1 VKVFIL
7 DPHSIYRRGLA
18 ASLSG
23 LDEVESVGE
32 AESVKDA
39 WQTPALLETDLV
51 LVDHEV
57 LGASE
62 FIGQVRESIGAR
74 VLVCTSSSDEEL
86 VLTSMHAGA
95 AGLLSKDT
103 LTPDTLAAGV
113 RAAASGAGVL
123 APDVLSA
130 LLGAAGRRGP
140 DERVT
145 ERATLHSRLTERE
158 QQVLTLIADGH
169 PTREVAEQL
178 CYSERTVKNVLH
190 DVTTKLNARSRS
202 QAVAFAVREG
212 LI

>member
-1 VKVFIL
+1 VKLFIV

-18 ASLSG
+18 ASLAR

-39 WQTPALLETDLV
+39 WQTPALLESDLV

-57 LGASE
+57 LGAPE
-62 FIGQVRESIGAR
+62 FIGQVRESVGAQ
-74 VLVCTSSSDEEL
+74 VLVCTSRSDETL
-86 VLTSMHAGA
+86 VLSSMQAGA
-95 AGLLSKDT
+95 AGVLSKDT

-113 RAAASGAGVL
+113 RAAVSGTGVVT
-123 APDVLSA
+123 PDVLSA
-130 LLGAAGRRGP
+130 LLGAVERGGSQRVMERRS
-140 DERVT
+140 
-145 ERATLHSRLTERE
+145 LHSRLTERE

>member
-18 ASLSG
+18 GSLAR
-23 LDEVESVGE
+23 LDEVDSVAE

-39 WQTPALLETDLV
+39 WQIPALLESDLV
-51 LVDHEV
+51 IIDHEV
-57 LGASE
+57 LGATE
-62 FIGQVRESIGAR
+62 FIAQVRETIGAS
-74 VLVCTSSSDEEL
+74 VLVCSSLADERL
-86 VLTSMHAGA
+86 VLTSMQAGA

-113 RAAASGAGVL
+113 RAAASGAGVV
-123 APDVLSA
+123 APNVLSA
-130 LLGAAGRRGP
+130 LLARGAR
-140 DERVT
+140 DEQVT
-145 ERATLHSRLTERE
+145 ERATLQSRLTERE
-158 QQVLTLIADGH
+158 QQVLTLIAEGH

-202 QAVAFAVREG
+202 QAVASAVRAG

>member
-1 VKVFIL
+1 MKLFIV

-18 ASLSG
+18 ASLAC
-23 LDEVESVGE
+23 LEEVEAVGE
-32 AESVKDA
+32 ADSVRDA
-39 WQTPALLETDLV
+39 WQAPALLDADLV
-51 LVDHEV
+51 IVDHEV
-57 LGASE
+57 LGAKE
-62 FIGQVRESIGAR
+62 FIGQVRETVGAR
-74 VLVCTSSSDEEL
+74 VLVCTSSSDESL
-86 VLTSMHAGA
+86 ALTSMQAGA

-113 RAAASGAGVL
+113 RAAASGAGVV

-130 LLGAAGRRGP
+130 LLGAAGRSDR
-140 DERVT
+140 DESLT
-145 ERATLHSRLTERE
+145 DRAAVHSRLTERE
-158 QQVLTLIADGH
+158 QQVLTLIAEGH
-169 PTREVAEQL
+169 PTREVAERL

>member
-1 VKVFIL
+1 VKLFIV

-18 ASLSG
+18 ASLAR

-39 WQTPALLETDLV
+39 WQTPALLESDLI

-57 LGASE
+57 LGAAE
-62 FIGQVRESIGAR
+62 FIGQVRESIGAQ
-74 VLVCTSSSDEEL
+74 VLVCSSRSEEQL
-86 VLTSMHAGA
+86 VLGSMQAGA
-95 AGLLSKDT
+95 AGVLSKDT

-113 RAAASGAGVL
+113 RAAVSGTGVVTS
-123 APDVLSA
+123 DVLSA
-130 LLGAAGRRGP
+130 LLGAVERGGNQRVMERR
-140 DERVT
+140 
-145 ERATLHSRLTERE
+145 ALHSRLTERE

-190 DVTTKLNARSRS
+190 DVTTKLNARTRS

>member
-1 VKVFIL
+1 VKLFIV

-18 ASLSG
+18 ASLAR

-39 WQTPALLETDLV
+39 WQTPALLESDLV

-57 LGASE
+57 LGAPE
-62 FIGQVRESIGAR
+62 FIGQVRESVGAQ
-74 VLVCTSSSDEEL
+74 VLVCTSRSDETL
-86 VLTSMHAGA
+86 VLSSMQAGA
-95 AGLLSKDT
+95 AGVLSKDT

-113 RAAASGAGVL
+113 RAAVSGTGVVT
-123 APDVLSA
+123 PDVLSA
-130 LLGAAGRRGP
+130 LLGAAERGGSQRVMERRS
-140 DERVT
+140 
-145 ERATLHSRLTERE
+145 LHSRLTERE

>member
-1 VKVFIL
+1 VKLFIV

-18 ASLSG
+18 ASLAR
-23 LDEVESVGE
+23 LEEVESVAE
-32 AESVKDA
+32 ADSVKEA
-39 WQTPALLETDLV
+39 WLTPALLASDLV
-51 LVDHEV
+51 IIDHEV
-57 LGASE
+57 AGAPE
-62 FIGQVRESIGAR
+62 FIAQVAETIGAR
-74 VLVCTSSSDEEL
+74 VLVCTSLSDERL
-86 VLTSMHAGA
+86 VLGSMQAGA
-95 AGLLSKDT
+95 AGVLSKET

-113 RAAASGAGVL
+113 RAALSGAGVV

-130 LLGAAGRRGP
+130 LLGAVQRG
-140 DERVT
+140 ERVM
-145 ERATLHSRLTERE
+145 ERPALASRLTERE
-158 QQVLTLIADGH
+158 QQVLTLIAEGH

>member
-1 VKVFIL
+1 VKLFIV

-18 ASLSG
+18 ASLAR
-23 LDEVESVGE
+23 LEEIESVAE
-32 AESVKDA
+32 ADSVKEA
-39 WQTPALLETDLV
+39 WLTPALLASDLV
-51 LVDHEV
+51 IIDHEV
-57 LGASE
+57 AGAPE
-62 FIGQVRESIGAR
+62 FIAQVRETIGAR
-74 VLVCTSSSDEEL
+74 LLVCTSLSDERL
-86 VLTSMHAGA
+86 VLASMQAGA
-95 AGLLSKDT
+95 AGVLSKDT
-103 LTPDTLAAGV
+103 LTPDTLATGV
-113 RAAASGAGVL
+113 RAALSGAGVV

-130 LLGAAGRRGP
+130 LFGAVRRSG
-140 DERVT
+140 ERVM
-145 ERATLHSRLTERE
+145 ERPALASRLTERE